1 MNVEEYD
8 KKFAFLERRQD
19 RERKARKSAEN
30 ILEQKSLDLYE
41 LNQSLLKAN
50 LEMQKLSVAVM
61 QSPTAIIITDIKGH
75 IEYTNPMFTTLTGWQ
90 FTEVKGKHTKMLGS
104 GLTPTS
110 TYQDLWQTIQ
120 KGDVWKGEIYNQ
132 KKNGEQYLQSITIS
146 PIFDD
151 KKNILHF
158 LSNSEDITLRKEYE
172 ERIHHL
178 AHYDALTGLLNR
190 FSLHDFM
197 DSTLAKALRDNTQL
211 AVLFLDLDNFKSIND
226 SHGHKIGDELLIQ
239 LSKRLKAI
247 TNEQTDLVAR
257 LGGDEFVIVLSKIKN
272 PSVAAIKAKEIL
284 EKLAAPFELDGQDE
298 LVATT
303 SIGISVFPS
312 DGDATDALLKHA
324 DTAMYHVKANGRSNY
339 EFFTFEMNK
348 AVEERI
354 MLTKDLRQAL
364 INNELEL
371 YYQPKICVKKRSV
384 SGIEALVRWNHA
396 ELGFISPEKFIPI
409 AEESDLILL
418 LGDWVMKTAF
428 KKILDLHKKGFTQ
441 LKMAIN
447 ISAKQLEPEGF
458 IKQVSDALTLYQ
470 VDSDMIEFEITE
482 SAAMTDPKK
491 SISRLHKL
499 RELGIELAIDDFG
512 TGYSSLAYL
521 KTLPIQILK
530 IDKSFIM
537 NLEIDEDNAAISKAT
552 IALAHSLGYKVVA
565 EGVEIDFHE
574 KFLTKHECDI
584 LQGYFYSKPIPAS
597 ELEAFITNFKM

>member
-1 MNVEEYD
+1 MNFEEYD

-19 RERKARKSAEN
+19 RERKARKSAESL
-30 ILEQKSLDLYE
+30 LEQKSLDLYQ

-61 QSPTAIIITDIKGH
+61 QSPTAIIITDITGH

-90 FTEVKGKHTKMLGS
+90 FQEVKGKHTRILGS

-151 KKNILHF
+151 QNNILHF

-178 AHYDALTGLLNR
+178 AHHDALTGLLNR
-190 FSLHDFM
+190 FSLHDFL
-197 DSTLAKALRDNTQL
+197 DTTLAKALRDNTQL
-211 AVLFLDLDNFKSIND
+211 AVLFLDLDRFKSIND

-257 LGGDEFVIVLSKIKN
+257 LGGDEFVIVLSQIKN
-272 PSVAAIKAKEIL
+272 PSAAAIKAKGIL
-284 EKLAAPFELDGQDE
+284 EKLATPFVIDGHDE
-298 LVATT
+298 LITTT

-312 DGDATDALLKHA
+312 DGDTTDDLLKHA

-371 YYQPKICVKKRSV
+371 YYQPKICVKSRSI

-396 ELGFISPEKFIPI
+396 KLGFISPEKFIPI

-418 LGDWVMKTAF
+418 LGAWVMKTAF
-428 KKILDLHKKGFTQ
+428 KKILDLHKQGFTH

-470 VDSDMIEFEITE
+470 IHSDMIEFEITE
-482 SAAMTDPKK
+482 SAAMTDPSK
-491 SISRLHKL
+491 SIRRLHKL
-499 RELGIELAIDDFG
+499 RALGIELAIDDFG

-521 KTLPIQILK
+521 KTLPIQVLK

-537 NLEIDEDNAAISKAT
+537 NLETDEDNAAISKAT

-565 EGVEIDFHE
+565 EGVETDFHE
-574 KFLTKHECDI
+574 KFLTKHKCDV
-584 LQGYFYSKPIPAS
+584 LQGYFYSRPIPS
-597 ELEAFITNFKM
+597 KELEEFIKSFKM